1 MRIIATATYERDAKR
16 LLKGDEQMA
25 LEQAIAD
32 DPEAHPVIPGT
43 NGVRKARWARQG
55 SGKSGGVRVIYYHWW
70 PAPRFTCWPS
80 TRKMSR
86 PIWMRP
92 AERKQEKRAK
102 KNQSH

>member
-1 MRIIATATYERDAKR
+1 MKIIATATYERAAKW

-55 SGKSGGVRVIYYHWW
+55 SGKSGGVRVIYYHL
-70 PAPRFTCWPS
+70 AGSEIHLLALYAKNEQADLDAAGKIGRASC
-80 TRKMSR
+80 R
-86 PIWMRP
+86 
-92 AERKQEKRAK
+92 ERV
-102 KNQSH
+102 